1 MAVTNVEMTIKNI
14 KHWILSI
21 IILFAVVSCKK
32 LEAPV
37 FESIENVEIKDRTTT
52 QVILAAEVNFYNP
65 NNYKITLKHANID
78 VLLNDKIITNYTRD
92 YNIKIEKNE
101 HFSVPVEFSISLS
114 DINSNVITSAINALL
129 GKKQKLS
136 YKGHI
141 KIKAFGF
148 RIKVPVDGNTDFD
161 LNDF

>member
-1 MAVTNVEMTIKNI
+1 MIINNI
-14 KHWILSI
+14 KYWILYTV
-21 IILFAVVSCKK
+21 ILLALISCKK

-37 FESIENVEIKDRTTT
+37 FESVENVEVKDRTST
-52 QVILAAEVNFYNP
+52 QVTLLADVNFYNP

-78 VLLNDKIITNYTRD
+78 VLLNEKPITNYTRD
-92 YNIKIEKNE
+92 YNIEIEKNE
-101 HFSVPVEFSISLS
+101 HFSVPVEIKLSIS
-114 DINSNVITSAINALL
+114 DINTNVITSAINALM

-136 YKGHI
+136 YIGHI

>member
-1 MAVTNVEMTIKNI
+1 MNVYFKMILRNI
-14 KHWILSI
+14 KYWILYAI
-21 IILFAVVSCKK
+21 VILAIASCKK

-37 FESIENVEIKDRTTT
+37 FESVENVEVKDRTNTR
-52 QVILAAEVNFYNP
+52 VILAANVNFYNP

-78 VLLNDKIITNYTRD
+78 VLLNDKLITNYTRD
-92 YNIKIEKNE
+92 YDIGIEKKE
-101 HFSVPVEFSISLS
+101 HFSVPVEITLSVS
-114 DINSNVITSAINALL
+114 DINTNVITSAINALM

-136 YKGHI
+136 YIGHI